1 MHAAVALSKIVRRD
15 LAALPKQDAPSVR
28 RLRRR
33 HSKALERESPEVV
46 LEFVRLLL
54 RDASWAERVVAW
66 ETLARHRFAFA
77 HVDDQLAEEMAEG
90 LSDWGSVDLYA
101 VTVLGRAWRDGR
113 ISDSLLS
120 SWMRS
125 TDRWRRRLALV
136 ATIPLNSRSR
146 GGGGDVR
153 RTLRVCRA
161 LVADRDDMVVK
172 AMSWALRELAKR
184 APTDVNRFLQQE
196 RDRLARTL
204 QEQPGTLASYRW
216 KVQRLKAD
224 LQPRRAQRI
233 VHHEGHDGTTFP
245 TTTARRTRPVLC

>member
-1 MHAAVALSKIVRRD
+1 MTVHAAVALSKIVRRD

-120 SWMRS
+120 CGC
-125 TDRWRRRLALV
+125 AQ
-136 ATIPLNSRSR
+136 
-146 GGGGDVR
+146 
-153 RTLRVCRA
+153 
-161 LVADRDDMVVK
+161 
-172 AMSWALRELAKR
+172 
-184 APTDVNRFLQQE
+184 PTDGAGGLLWWPPFRSIRGLGAEAATFVGRF
-196 RDRLARTL
+196 
-204 QEQPGTLASYRW
+204 ASAGHW
-216 KVQRLKAD
+216 SQIVTIWSS
-224 LQPRRAQRI
+224 RRCR
-233 VHHEGHDGTTFP
+233 GPFGN
-245 TTTARRTRPVLC
+245 